1 MPWVAVGCHGRPH
14 CHHRVHTCRVRV
26 AAAALTLHAWFALSC
41 VVLGVGVGGG
51 VRGGGAGIS
60 AVEPAQYCRRFV
72 RWIRHEVIDGDDFTR
87 LGLGMEEEDEEGHRD
102 SPGPTSLRTS
112 SDASA
117 LSSVGSVGGGR
128 SASRS
133 QQRGRVDMAV
143 MHEEQDTDLESSGS
157 SGDDD
162 GDSGGGGGDGGGGDA
177 RSS

>member
-1 MPWVAVGCHGRPH
+1 MDAPTATTACTRVVYVWLQRRSHCMHGSR
-14 CHHRVHTCRVRV
+14 CRVWCWAFV
-26 AAAALTLHAWFALSC
+26 WVWVC
-41 VVLGVGVGGG
+41 G
-51 VRGGGAGIS
+51 GGGAGIS